1 MYSSLCALQWSHEQQ
16 EVSFMQFKP
25 FLGYM
30 LFVMIQISLMCQKLD
45 LIETNMKISCTGR
58 MTQVIPI
65 IILSTT
71 VIMPVQ
77 QNWPDSV
84 VVESHYLYIYPFPIW
99 HTLDIRAYKPA
110 HEPQNCLHNMS
121 LDAERYISG
130 SEPTYSFV
138 RVDFSIY
145 IRPSVRRV
153 SANARLLAS

>member
-1 MYSSLCALQWSHEQQ
+1 
-16 EVSFMQFKP
+16 
-25 FLGYM
+25 M

-84 VVESHYLYIYPFPIW
+84 VVESHYLYIYPFPI
-99 HTLDIRAYKPA
+99 
-110 HEPQNCLHNMS
+110 
-121 LDAERYISG
+121 
-130 SEPTYSFV
+130 
-138 RVDFSIY
+138 
-145 IRPSVRRV
+145 
-153 SANARLLAS
+153 